1 MRGGIINR
9 GIDTKRHGLYNPYV
23 GNYISEGRYAQYYIQ
38 MGHALCRGCGE
49 LVLKNATDPNTVVFY
64 EISVK

>member
-1 MRGGIINR
+1 MRSIIFR
-9 GIDTKRHGLYNPYV
+9 WVMRF
-23 GNYISEGRYAQYYIQ
+23 A
-38 MGHALCRGCGE
+38 AAE

>member
-1 MRGGIINR
+1 
-9 GIDTKRHGLYNPYV
+9 
-23 GNYISEGRYAQYYIQ
+23 

-49 LVLKNATDPNTVVFY
+49 LVLKNAIVPNTVVFY

>member
-1 MRGGIINR
+1 
-9 GIDTKRHGLYNPYV
+9 
-23 GNYISEGRYAQYYIQ
+23 
-38 MGHALCRGCGE
+38 MGHALCCSCGE

>member
-1 MRGGIINR
+1 
-9 GIDTKRHGLYNPYV
+9 
-23 GNYISEGRYAQYYIQ
+23 

-49 LVLKNATDPNTVVFY
+49 LVLENATDPNTVVFY

>member
-1 MRGGIINR
+1 MRSIYSDG
-9 GIDTKRHGLYNPYV
+9 
-23 GNYISEGRYAQYYIQ
+23 SCA
-38 MGHALCRGCGE
+38 CGCGE